1 MKSLKGEKE
10 TGNMKVTFVERRVTL
25 KDTFKEKFC
34 AKLDKFDKIF
44 DETAKATVTASMV
57 KDTYI
62 LELTIFYNN
71 AIFRVEESNADCW
84 AGMDEIIEDL
94 KKQIRKYK
102 TKIEKTVKRSF
113 VEEDFSALEPDY
125 DAEEELEFEIART
138 KKVPVKPMSADE
150 AILQMNLLGH
160 EFFAFRSA
168 ETGNVDIVYKR
179 KDGRYGLIET
189 E

>member
-1 MKSLKGEKE
+1 
-10 TGNMKVTFVERRVTL
+10 MKVTFVERKVTL

-34 AKLDKFDKIF
+34 AKLNKFDKIF
-44 DETAKATVTASMV
+44 DETAKATVTASVV

-71 AIFRVEESNADCW
+71 AIFRVEESNDDCW

-102 TKIEKTVKRSF
+102 TKIEKTVKRSSM
-113 VEEDFSALEPDY
+113 EDAFLSLEPDY
-125 DAEEELEFEIART
+125 ESAEELEFEIVRT

-160 EFFAFRSA
+160 EFFAFKNVD
-168 ETGNVDIVYKR
+168 TGNVDIVYKR

>member
-1 MKSLKGEKE
+1 M
-10 TGNMKVTFVERRVTL
+10 NVTFVERKVTL
-25 KDTFKEKFC
+25 KDTFKEKFS
-34 AKLDKFDKIF
+34 AKLAKFDKIF
-44 DETAKATVTASMV
+44 DETAKVTVTASQI

-71 AIFRVEESNADCW
+71 TIFRVEESNEDCW

-102 TKIEKTVKRSF
+102 TKIEKNVKRSSL
-113 VEEDFSALEPDY
+113 EEAFSVFEESVT
-125 DAEEELEFEIART
+125 DAEEEIEFEIVRF

-160 EFFAFRSA
+160 EFFAFKNA
-168 ETGNVDIVYKR
+168 ETDNVDIVYKR
-179 KDGRYGLIET
+179 KDGKYGLIQT

>member
-1 MKSLKGEKE
+1 M
-10 TGNMKVTFVERRVTL
+10 NATFIERKVTL
-25 KDTFKEKFC
+25 KDSYKEKFNL
-34 AKLDKFDKIF
+34 KLSKFDKIF
-44 DETAKATVTASMV
+44 DDTARATVTASMV

-62 LELTIFYNN
+62 LELTIFYKNT
-71 AIFRVEESNADCW
+71 IFRVQEENEDCW

-102 TKIEKTVKRSF
+102 TKIEKSLKQQA
-113 VEEDFSALEPDY
+113 VEVPNFDY
-125 DAEEELEFEIART
+125 DDGYDDEDEETEFEIVKT
-138 KKVPVKPMSADE
+138 KTIPVKPMSSDE

-160 EFFAFRSA
+160 EFFAYRNA
-168 ETGNVDIVYKR
+168 ETDNIDIVYKR

>member
-1 MKSLKGEKE
+1 M
-10 TGNMKVTFVERRVTL
+10 NATFIERKVTL
-25 KDTFKEKFC
+25 KDSYKEKFNL
-34 AKLDKFDKIF
+34 KLSKFDKIF
-44 DETAKATVTASMV
+44 DDTARATVTASMV

-62 LELTIFYNN
+62 LELTIFYKNT
-71 AIFRVEESNADCW
+71 IFRVQEENEDCW

-102 TKIEKTVKRSF
+102 TKIEKSLKQQAVEVPSF
-113 VEEDFSALEPDY
+113 DY
-125 DAEEELEFEIART
+125 DEGYDDEDEETEFEIVKT
-138 KKVPVKPMSADE
+138 KTIPVKPMSSDE

-160 EFFAFRSA
+160 EFFAYRNA
-168 ETGNVDIVYKR
+168 QTDNIDIVYKR

>member
-1 MKSLKGEKE
+1 M
-10 TGNMKVTFVERRVTL
+10 NATFIERKVTL
-25 KDTFKEKFC
+25 KDSYKEKFNL
-34 AKLDKFDKIF
+34 KLSKFDKIF
-44 DETAKATVTASMV
+44 DDTAKATVTASMV

-62 LELTIFYNN
+62 LELTIFYKNT
-71 AIFRVEESNADCW
+71 IFRVQEENEDCW

-102 TKIEKTVKRSF
+102 TKIEKSLKQQA
-113 VEEDFSALEPDY
+113 VEVPNFDY
-125 DAEEELEFEIART
+125 DDGYDDEDEETEFEIVKT
-138 KKVPVKPMSADE
+138 KTIPVKPMSSDE

-160 EFFAFRSA
+160 EFFAYRND
-168 ETGNVDIVYKR
+168 ETDNIDIVYKR

>member
-1 MKSLKGEKE
+1 
-10 TGNMKVTFVERRVTL
+10 MKVTFVERKVTL

-34 AKLDKFDKIF
+34 AKLSKFDKIF
-44 DETAKATVTASMV
+44 DEASKATVTASLV

-71 AIFRVEESNADCW
+71 TIFRVEESNADCW

-102 TKIEKTVKRSF
+102 TKIEKTVKRSW
-113 VEEDFSALEPDY
+113 VEDAFSSFEDSGY

-160 EFFAFRSA
+160 EFFAFKNA
-168 ETGNVDIVYKR
+168 QDGNVNIVYKR

>member
-1 MKSLKGEKE
+1 M
-10 TGNMKVTFVERRVTL
+10 NVTFVERKVTL
-25 KDTFKEKFC
+25 KDTFKEKFA
-34 AKLDKFDKIF
+34 AKLSKFDKIF
-44 DETAKATVTASMV
+44 DETAKATVTASQI

-71 AIFRVEESNADCW
+71 TIFRVEESNDDCW

-102 TKIEKTVKRSF
+102 TKIEKTLKRSAI
-113 VEEDFSALEPDY
+113 EETFASFEEPVD
-125 DAEEELEFEIART
+125 DTEEELEFEIART
-138 KKVPVKPMSADE
+138 KKVPVKPMSSDE

-160 EFFAFRSA
+160 EFFAYRNA
-168 ETGNVDIVYKR
+168 QTDNVDIVYKR
-179 KDGRYGLIET
+179 KDGKYGLIET

>member
-1 MKSLKGEKE
+1 MKA
-10 TGNMKVTFVERRVTL
+10 TFIERKVTL
-25 KDTFKEKFC
+25 KDSYKEKFNL
-34 AKLDKFDKIF
+34 KLSKFDKIF
-44 DETAKATVTASMV
+44 DDTAKATVTASMV

-62 LELTIFYNN
+62 LELTIFYKNT
-71 AIFRVEESNADCW
+71 IFRVQEDNEDCW

-102 TKIEKTVKRSF
+102 TKLEKSLKQQSA
-113 VEEDFSALEPDY
+113 DFGGFEY
-125 DAEEELEFEIART
+125 DDEEEEETEFEIVKT
-138 KKVPVKPMSADE
+138 KNIPVKPMSSDE

-160 EFFAFRSA
+160 EFFAYRNA
-168 ETGNVDIVYKR
+168 ETDNIDIVYKR